1 MKNVLI
7 VSHGAALGGSP
18 ISALNIARFIDKTRF
33 RPVFLFGED
42 EQVAQ
47 MAKNEGFS
55 VYIAKK
61 SGFLGLGLSL
71 KTLKIIKDE
80 KIDIVHLNTLTSY
93 YKYPA
98 FAAKIAKKPI
108 LWFVREDPTKKR
120 CLRLMRYLNALATK
134 IITVSYD
141 SAKNMSLVNPNKLKT
156 IRNGI
161 DLSAYNANLDP
172 KQCLKELGLDENEY
186 ISTIA
191 SLEERKGILELIQ
204 AYAKIA
210 PKYQNTR
217 LLIVGKDR
225 STKQEYLAKMQ
236 NLIQNLAINE
246 RVIIYGESKKIKQIM
261 RISTLFVL
269 YSAWEGLSRV
279 LLEAMACAKAIVA
292 SNAGGN
298 AEQVK
303 DGYNGF
309 CVKFGDINGLAN
321 ALDKALSDK
330 ARIRQFQI
338 NSRLLCESEFD
349 IKRTTQEIQN
359 LYESALKNDA

>member
-33 RPVFLFGED
+33 KPIFLFGED
-42 EQVAQ
+42 GEI
-47 MAKNEGFS
+47 AKSARAENFS

-71 KTLKIIKDE
+71 KTLKIIKNE

-108 LWFVREDPTKKR
+108 FWFVREDPEQRR

-134 IITVSYD
+134 IITVSFD
-141 SAKNMSLVNPNKLKT
+141 SAKHMKLANPKKLLT

-161 DLSAYNANLDP
+161 DLSKYNANLTS
-172 KQCLKELGLDENEY
+172 KSCLKELGLDENFEY
-186 ISTIA
+186 ITSIA
-191 SLEERKGILELIQ
+191 SLEERKGILELIK

-210 PKYQNTR
+210 SKHENTR

-225 STKQEYLAKMQ
+225 SSKQVYLNKMQ
-236 NLIQNLAINE
+236 DLIKNLGLSE
-246 RVIIYGESKKIKQIM
+246 RVIIYGESKKIIQIM
-261 RISTLFVL
+261 RASTLFVL
-269 YSAWEGLSRV
+269 YSSWEGLSRV
-279 LLEAMACAKAIVA
+279 LLEAMACSKAIVA

-298 AEQVK
+298 SEQVINN
-303 DGYNGF
+303 YNGF
-309 CVKFGDINGLAN
+309 SVKFGDINALFMAIDKILNDRILLAEFE
-321 ALDKALSDK
+321 K
-330 ARIRQFQI
+330 
-338 NSRLLCESEFD
+338 NSRILCEKEFD
-349 IKRTTQEIQN
+349 IKRTTQEIQD
-359 LYESALKNDA
+359 LYESV